1 MRLKVLSPLG
11 GVLCLALAAC
21 GGAAAP
27 ASSPAAP
34 ASSAAAAKPS
44 TAAPASAAASAAA
57 AKPAASGASASA
69 KPAAS
74 GAASSSGPLK
84 IGFVSSYTGSLS
96 PAGKPMDAGFKMA
109 LAEAGNKAGGRDIQ
123 VLTEDEASNPNDGL
137 NKVKKLVEQDKVDIL
152 AGLILT
158 PSTYASID
166 YIEKTAPRKVLLV
179 GTNAGANDMDG
190 PKKSDYFVRVAFSNA
205 QANIPM
211 APYVFNDLGIKKVY
225 LTYTDFAPGP
235 EKVEVFATDYKKLG
249 GQVVGTEKPPQGTT
263 DFAAY
268 LTKIKASD
276 AQATYN
282 FEPGADG
289 VAFVKQYGQFLD
301 KTKVKMLGAGDN
313 VDESNLPAQG
323 TAAVGA
329 ITSLHYYSTLDN
341 PENKKFVADYKAKN
355 NGETPGSFSVQG
367 YDGGKLIVDALNK
380 TNGNADPK
388 ALMGA
393 MLGAKWNSPRGPV
406 TISPDYHDIV
416 QNIYVAET
424 RNVDGKPQNVV
435 VKTFEAQLPVEK

>member
-1 MRLKVLSPLG
+1 VKSQVLGPVMGLAA
-11 GVLCLALAAC
+11 LALAAC

-44 TAAPASAAASAAA
+44 TAASAGTS
-57 AKPAASGASASA
+57 AKPAASAAASA

-74 GAASSSGPLK
+74 GAAATSANGPIK
-84 IGFVSSYTGSLS
+84 IGWVSSLTGSLS
-96 PAGKPMDAGFKMA
+96 PAGKPMDEGFKMA
-109 LAEAGNKAGGRDIQ
+109 IAEAGDKAGGRDIQ
-123 VLTEDEASNPNDGL
+123 ILTEDEASNPKDGL
-137 NKVKKLVEQDKVDIL
+137 DKVKKLVEQDKVDLL

-166 YIEKTAPRKVLLV
+166 YIQTAAPRKVMLV
-179 GTNAGANDMDG
+179 GTNAGANDMDTT
-190 PKKSDYFVRVAFSNA
+190 KKSDYFVRVAFSNA

-211 APYVFNDLGIKKVY
+211 AGYVYNDLGIRKVY
-225 LTYTDFAPGP
+225 DTYTDFAAGP
-235 EKVEVFATDYKKLG
+235 EKVEVFATEFKKLG
-249 GQVVGTEKPPQGTT
+249 GTIVGTDKPPQGST
-263 DFAAY
+263 DFASY

-289 VAFVKQYGQFLD
+289 VAFTKQYAQFID
-301 KTKVKMLGAGDN
+301 KNKIKYLGAGDN
-313 VDESNLPAQG
+313 VDESNLGAEG
-323 TAAVGA
+323 LSAVGA
-329 ITSLHYYSTLDN
+329 ITTLHYYSTLEN
-341 PENKKFVADYKAKN
+341 PENKAFVANFRSKY
-355 NGETPGSFSVQG
+355 NGETPGSFAVQG

-380 TNGNADPK
+380 TNGNTDPK
-388 ALMGA
+388 ALLGA

-406 TISPDYHDIV
+406 TISPDYHDII

-424 RNVDGKPQNVV
+424 RNVNGRPQNVV
-435 VKTFEAQLPVEK
+435 VKTFEQQLPVEK